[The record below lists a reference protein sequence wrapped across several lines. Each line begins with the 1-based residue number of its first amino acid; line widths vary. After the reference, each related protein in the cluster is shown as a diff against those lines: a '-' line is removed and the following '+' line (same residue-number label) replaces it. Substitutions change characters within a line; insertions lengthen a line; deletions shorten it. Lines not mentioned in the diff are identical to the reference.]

1 VASLISLKCLL
12 WVNLY
17 LISVVLMPWAIS
29 RSWAHQHGSAL
40 QPRPKQLFERGELGL
55 VSLVLVCSV
64 MWDLLQSSFMP
75 QTTALGS
82 ILLASAG
89 IMAATVW
96 VETYCRR
103 QSGSD
108 HSPPRAWRDSRNLAL
123 MVFSM
128 AAVVEILLDRLAQ
141 VVRQ

>member
-1 VASLISLKCLL
+1 VASWISLKCLL
-12 WVNLY
+12 WINLY
-17 LISVVLMPWAIS
+17 LISVVLVPWAIS

-64 MWDLLQSSFMP
+64 IWDLLQSNFMP

-82 ILLASAG
+82 ILLASTG

-103 QSGSD
+103 QSGED
-108 HSPPRAWRDSRNLAL
+108 FNPQRAWRDSRNLAL

-128 AAVVEILLDRLAQ
+128 TAVIEVLLDRLAQ